1 MPLDKVLVS
10 HLDEMDKIEDALD
23 EMTEKLISSIN
34 IDAVLSSPETVMSDV
49 VMAVENMMD
58 DSFYKQS
65 AQNGLEFAFEIEKDG
80 DIKIQR
86 TDDPNAN
93 EPK

>member
-34 IDAVLSSPETVMSDV
+34 IDAVLASPETVMSDV

-58 DSFYKQS
+58 DSFYKQA
-65 AQNGLEFAFEIEKDG
+65 AQNGLEFAFAIEKDG

>member
-10 HLDEMDKIEDALD
+10 HLDDMDKIEDALD

-34 IDAVLSSPETVMSDV
+34 IDAVLASPEAVMNDV
-49 VMAVENMMD
+49 MMAVENMMD

-65 AQNGLEFAFEIEKDG
+65 AQNGLEFAFAIEKDG

-93 EPK
+93 EAK

>member
-34 IDAVLSSPETVMSDV
+34 IDAVLASPEAVMNDV
-49 VMAVENMMD
+49 MMAVENMMD
-58 DSFYKQS
+58 DSFYEQA
-65 AQNGLEFAFEIEKDG
+65 AQNGLEFAFAIEKDG

-93 EPK
+93 EAK

>member
-10 HLDEMDKIEDALD
+10 HLDDMDKIEDALD
-23 EMTEKLISSIN
+23 DMTETLISIIN
-34 IDAVLSSPETVMSDV
+34 IDAVLASPEAVMNDIIT
-49 VMAVENMMD
+49 AVENMMD
-58 DSFYKQS
+58 DSFYEQA
-65 AQNGLEFAFEIEKDG
+65 AQNGLEFAFAIEKDG

-86 TDDPNAN
+86 TDDPNIN

>member
-34 IDAVLSSPETVMSDV
+34 IDAVLASPETVMSDV

-58 DSFYKQS
+58 DSFYKQA
-65 AQNGLEFAFEIEKDG
+65 AQNGLEFALAIEKDG

-86 TDDPNAN
+86 TDVPNAN